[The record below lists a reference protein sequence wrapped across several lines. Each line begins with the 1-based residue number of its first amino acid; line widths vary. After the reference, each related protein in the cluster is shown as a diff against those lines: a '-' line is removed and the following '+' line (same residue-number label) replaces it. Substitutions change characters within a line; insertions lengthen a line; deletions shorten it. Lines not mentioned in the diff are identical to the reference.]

1 MVADAVPLTDVLKD
15 EIRMFLDLVE
25 PAVLDPS
32 PQVRALFQNH
42 VRDRYPCVERLFAE
56 RGNICAAI
64 RNQGV
69 LYRIPVTPIPDTY
82 LGERRVPIDADLAAL
97 WQ

>member
-1 MVADAVPLTDVLKD
+1 MADPVPLTDILRD
-15 EIRMFLDLVE
+15 EIKTFLDLVE

-32 PQVRALFQNH
+32 PRVRALFQNH

-56 RGNICAAI
+56 RGTICAAI

-69 LYRIPVTPIPDTY
+69 LYRIPVAPIPGTY
-82 LGERRVPIDADLAAL
+82 LGERRVPIDVDLAAL